1 MPTSW
6 GSREVSPNSHRA
18 VWAKLQVIRGQYYVM
33 VGGSVGG
40 RPRVA
45 MGEGLATGPLVP
57 GPSGV
62 WLLRLQRQALSFRTS
77 FPLPL
82 PAALLSAHSLL
93 RGMGGSPL
101 SLLFSNG
108 SPGCNWAHGP
118 LGCECGALPSV
129 R

>member
-1 MPTSW
+1 M
-6 GSREVSPNSHRA
+6 
-18 VWAKLQVIRGQYYVM
+18 
-33 VGGSVGG
+33 GG
-40 RPRVA
+40 RLRVA
-45 MGEGLATGPLVP
+45 MGEGLTTGPLVP

-77 FPLPL
+77 DIVPPFPLPL

-93 RGMGGSPL
+93 RGMGDSPL